1 MIAYRLVVRAPAEP
15 GATWQSA
22 VIDYAGT
29 RLTWNL
35 WGYQWT
41 PTRPGEHRL
50 AVRATDGTGAL
61 QTDKERSSGPEGAT
75 GLHKVT
81 AQIA

>member
-1 MIAYRLVVRAPAEP
+1 M
-15 GATWQSA
+15 S
-22 VIDYAGT
+22 
-29 RLTWNL
+29 
-35 WGYQWT
+35 YQWT

-75 GLHKVT
+75 GFHKVT